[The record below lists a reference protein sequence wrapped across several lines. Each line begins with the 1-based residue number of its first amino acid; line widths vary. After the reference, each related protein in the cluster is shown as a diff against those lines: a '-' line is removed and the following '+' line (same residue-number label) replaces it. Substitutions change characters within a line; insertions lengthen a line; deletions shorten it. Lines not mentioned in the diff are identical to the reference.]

1 MKKIDLHIHTKATI
15 SDVDFEFSLET
26 LKEYVE
32 KSKLDCIAITNHNLF
47 EYEQFLQIKEN
58 LDIDV
63 LPGIEINIETGH
75 LLLISKNSELLNFKE
90 KCDRVKDLIV
100 KNTDNISVEMLKDIY
115 GELSKYLLIPH
126 YDKKPACSE
135 KVIKELSE
143 YVVAGEVNSIKKF
156 LYCQRDNTSLT
167 PVYFSDIRIKKNLSV
182 FSPRQTYLDI
192 DEISIEA
199 IKLCLDDKNKVQ
211 LSSENGHKIFQI
223 LDNGLN
229 VSTGLTVILG
239 ARSSGKSFTLDEIS
253 KNYENVK
260 YIKQF
265 ALLEKDDKK
274 DTEKFNNLLATKQSS
289 ITEEYLKE
297 FKAVVEDVS
306 DIDLANDGRCIENYI
321 DSLLKNANE
330 TQRDDA
336 FSRAVLFNEV
346 EYTKNNL
353 DNLKKVINATQTL
366 VDNLEYKETINRY
379 LPEQNIYRL
388 LIDLMKQYEKSCEEN
403 LKREHINEIIKGIKN
418 KLRLKTA
425 ATVIDDVDFNKV
437 ILDREKVNKFTEI
450 VSLIKKECKVQEK
463 EAFGFKVVA
472 KASRFNGA
480 SELRSLSG
488 RQQGFSNA
496 YSKYDN
502 PYDYLQELNK
512 IEIIPCAD
520 YYKYFTSIKFRVL
533 NKYGVSVSG
542 GERSEFNLLNEI
554 NNAMQADM
562 LLLDE
567 PESSFDNL
575 FLKNSVNETIK
586 DLSRHIPVI
595 VVTHNSTVGASIK
608 PDYIVFTKKKIEGD
622 NMSYEL
628 YSGYPSNKILRNLSG
643 KELSNHNILL
653 NCLEAGESAYQE
665 RGRNYEILET

>member
-1 MKKIDLHIHTKATI
+1 MKKFDLHIHTKATI
-15 SDVDFEFSLET
+15 SDVAFEFSLET
-26 LKEYVE
+26 LQEYVE

-47 EYEQFLQIKEN
+47 DYEQFLQIKEN

-75 LLLISKNSELLNFKE
+75 LLLISKNSDLLDFKD
-90 KCDRVKDLIV
+90 KCDRVRDLIV

-126 YDKKPACSE
+126 YDKKPSCSE

-143 YVVAGEVNSIKKF
+143 YIVAGEVNSIKKF

-167 PVYFSDIRIKKNLSV
+167 PVYFSDIRIKKNLST

-211 LSSENGHKIFQI
+211 LSSENGHKVFQI

-239 ARSSGKSFTLDEIS
+239 ERSSGKSFTLDEIS

-265 ALLEKDDKK
+265 ALLEKDEKK

-306 DIDLANDGRCIENYI
+306 DVDLANNERCIENYI
-321 DSLLKNANE
+321 DSLLKNATE

-336 FSRAVLFNEV
+336 FSRATLFNEV

-388 LIDLMKQYEKSCEEN
+388 LLDLMKQYEKSYEEN
-403 LKREHINEIIKGIKN
+403 LKREYINEIIKGIKN
-418 KLRLKTA
+418 KLRLRTA

-437 ILDREKVNKFTEI
+437 ILDREKVNKFTKI
-450 VSLIKKECKVQEK
+450 ASLIKEECKVQEK
-463 EAFGFKVVA
+463 EVFGFKVEA
-472 KASRFNGA
+472 KASRFTGA
-480 SELRSLSG
+480 GELKSFSG
-488 RQQGFSNA
+488 KQLAFSNA

-502 PYDYLQELNK
+502 PYDYLQELKK
-512 IEIIPCAD
+512 IEAIPCTD
-520 YYKYFTSIKFRVL
+520 HYKYFTSVKFRVL
-533 NKYGVSVSG
+533 NKYGFTVSG

-554 NNAMQADM
+554 TNAMQADM

-586 DLSRHIPVI
+586 NLSRDIPVI

-608 PDYIVFTKKKIEGD
+608 PDYIVFTKKEIKGE
-622 NMSYEL
+622 NMSYEI
-628 YSGYPSNKILRNLSG
+628 YSGYPSNKILRSLSG
-643 KELSNHNILL
+643 KELSNHNMLL
-653 NCLEAGESAYQE
+653 DCLEAGESAYQE